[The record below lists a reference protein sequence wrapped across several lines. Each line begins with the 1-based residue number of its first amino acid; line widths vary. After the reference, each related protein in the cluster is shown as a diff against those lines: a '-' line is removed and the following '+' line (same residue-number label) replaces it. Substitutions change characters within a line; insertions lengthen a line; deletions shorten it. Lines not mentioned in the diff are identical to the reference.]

1 MALTPVS
8 FPQDSNTIS
17 FLSMEGGVATRKE
30 KQEDF
35 MLYLSHEI
43 REEEHV
49 GQESHPSKKV
59 AHTQTAIVGWHA

>member
-1 MALTPVS
+1 
-8 FPQDSNTIS
+8 
-17 FLSMEGGVATRKE
+17 MEGGVATRKE